1 MNSMKKRL
9 YRTAG
14 QMLVALLWVLAPV
27 AFAGNAPWSGGA
39 NNNWTDAGNWV
50 GGAYPGATS
59 GTTNPDIASF
69 TNNPSNKAP
78 AFNVANINLGGF
90 TFDIGAGAFTLGTT
104 GGNAVLLSSGGSITV
119 NSGDTAAQIVNAPLV
134 IQNASGGSS
143 GVYTNLNNS
152 ATSATL
158 TLGGSIKGMA
168 TTGNTTALTIGGL
181 SVGANTVSGI
191 ISDGTAGGA
200 VSLTKVG
207 SGIWVL
213 SGINTYTGATVANGG
228 VVFTPM
234 PGSVSG
240 IPQVIGTL
248 QITGTMTNTSSVSI
262 ANGGTLI
269 DGSSTAASNNNVT
282 NRINP
287 AATLTMGGSSGGGT
301 FTLAAPAA
309 GSTHSQTLAGLS
321 IGAGGNTIN
330 ASAATGTNK
339 LSFSGASGSVY
350 SRSTGGTVT
359 FATTNTAGFNV
370 SFANTPTGAGVSGTS
385 APLLIGAILGG
396 TIWGGTDFVAANSG
410 TVAAPTYDTT
420 LTADKNV
427 NVTGNLSGGPLSV
440 NSLRLAD
447 TTSRTVILTGTNTI
461 ASGGILLPSTVTAD
475 SVNHTITGGY
485 LTSGTGDLWI
495 YAASGNQ
502 GASPRSGGANGN
514 PRGAY
519 YAMTIASPIIDN
531 GTTPVSL
538 TIGGSGYSQV
548 HIISNNTYTGGTYL
562 DNGMLA
568 IDSDSAFGASS
579 GAVTVTSGA
588 NNYLRL
594 NNAITNSRNFVIN
607 SGAVLNVGGP
617 TLTLNG
623 SLTGGGNLML
633 GFYGSTGV
641 GLILNNDE
649 NGFTGTYTVGSALR
663 ANEGVGLS
671 ANANLDLASDGGNA
685 QSYGCGT
692 LQTSAN
698 VTRSLGTGPGQ
709 VQFTT
714 GQGAV
719 GGGFSAVGGPVTV
732 SLGGLGTPATL
743 TYGSG
748 AFGLGNAVS
757 SSLVLQD
764 PTANNTLIW
773 ANPIANNGNMV
784 WVNQAAPTAGTNTVA
799 TMTGVLSG
807 TGGMTKE
814 GLGLLILSGTNTY
827 TGQTRILKGTLSV
840 ASLGSVNGA
849 TSNLGQPSSAT
860 NGTIVLGGNGGYGA
874 NAVALTYTGSGET
887 TDRILEIATTI
898 GKITL
903 EQAGTGL
910 LKFASPIVVSAV
922 GDAGKTLILQG
933 STSGTG
939 ELSGGVIDGT
949 NLSTVAAA
957 ALGADRLAIIA
968 PADVNYGQLRVGN
981 RVSGKGIAPGT
992 YLTAIPGNSTTGVLS
1007 QATTEALTNGQ
1018 QVVFTGFTTV
1028 TKTGT
1033 NLWNVLGANT
1043 YSGITT
1049 VSNGVLGLSGNLG
1062 SNIIVKGGA
1071 KLSAGAAGGVGT
1083 LSTAGLMTFETN
1095 SRLLVD
1101 VASATADTITA
1112 VGNVTLTGTV
1122 TLEVSGD
1129 QLRGGSWKVLESTGG
1144 TITGS
1149 FVLSGARSG
1158 SKLTTS
1164 ANSKEIWLT
1173 IPPKGTMIRIF

>member
-1 MNSMKKRL
+1 MNTMKTSIHRV
-9 YRTAG
+9 AG
-14 QMLVALLWVLAPV
+14 LILVTTLLVSASSI
-27 AFAGNAPWSGGA
+27 FAGNATWSGGA
-39 NNNWTDAGNWV
+39 NNNWTDMGNWL

-59 GTTNPDIASF
+59 GTTNPDIATF
-69 TNNPSNKAP
+69 TNNPANKAP
-78 AFNVANINLGGF
+78 VFNVANINLGGF
-90 TFDIGAGAFTLGTT
+90 IFNTGAGAFTLGTV

-134 IQNASGGSS
+134 IQNDSGGSS

-152 ATSATL
+152 ATTAAIL

-168 TTGNTTALTIGGL
+168 TTGNTTALTIGGVN
-181 SVGANTVSGI
+181 VGANTVSGN

-200 VSLTKVG
+200 VSLTKAG
-207 SGIWVL
+207 SGKWVL

-228 VVFTPM
+228 VVFSPM
-234 PGSVSG
+234 PGANTGV
-240 IPQVIGTL
+240 PQVIGTL
-248 QITGTMTNTSSVSI
+248 QITGTMTNTSSVLI

-287 AATLTMGGSSGGGT
+287 AATLTMGGSNGGGT

-309 GSTHSQTLAGLS
+309 GNTHSQTLAGLS

-330 ASAATGTNK
+330 ASAATGTSK
-339 LSFSGASGSVY
+339 LSFSGAAGSVY

-359 FATTNTAGFNV
+359 FATTNATLFNV
-370 SFANTPTGAGVSGTS
+370 SFANVPTGAGVAGTS
-385 APLLIGAILGG
+385 APILIGAILGG
-396 TIWGGTDFVAANSG
+396 TTWGGTDFVAANSG
-410 TVAAPTYDTT
+410 TVATPAYDTA

-440 NSLRLAD
+440 NSLRLGD
-447 TTSRTVILTGTNTI
+447 TTGRTVTLTGTNTI

-475 SVNHTITGGY
+475 NVNHTITGGY

-495 YAASGNQ
+495 YSASGNQ
-502 GASPRSGGANGN
+502 GSRSGNVNGN
-514 PRGAY
+514 PRVDI
-519 YAMTIASPIIDN
+519 YALTVASPIIDN

-548 HIISNNTYTGGTYL
+548 YVSGSNIYSGGTYL
-562 DNGMLA
+562 DNGMLV
-568 IDSDSAFGASS
+568 IRSDSALGASS

-588 NNYLRL
+588 NNYLQL
-594 NNAITNSRNFVIN
+594 NNAITSSRNFVIN
-607 SGAVLNVGGP
+607 SGAVLNVGGAN
-617 TLTLNG
+617 LTLNG
-623 SLTGGGNLML
+623 SLTGGGNLTF
-633 GFYGSTGV
+633 GFYGTAGI

-649 NGFTGTYTVGSALR
+649 NGFTGTYTVGSFLR

-732 SLGGLGTPATL
+732 SLGGLGTPTTL

-748 AFGLGNAVS
+748 AFGLGNGVG

-773 ANPIANNGNMV
+773 ANPIANNGNAV
-784 WVNQAAPTAGTNTVA
+784 WVNQAAPTSDTNTTA
-799 TMTGVLSG
+799 TMTGILSG
-807 TGGMTKE
+807 TGGMVKE
-814 GLGLLILSGTNTY
+814 GLGLLILAGTNTY
-827 TGQTRILKGTLSV
+827 TGQTRILRGTLSV
-840 ASLGSVNGA
+840 ASIGSVNGSA
-849 TSNLGQPSSAT
+849 SNLGQPSSAT
-860 NGTIVLGGNGGYGA
+860 NGTIVLGANGGSGGN
-874 NAVALTYTGSGET
+874 NATLSYTGSGET
-887 TDRILEIATTI
+887 TDRSLQIDATI
-898 GKITL
+898 GSITL
-903 EQAGTGL
+903 QQSGTGL
-910 LKFASPIVVSAV
+910 LKFTSPIAV
-922 GDAGKTLILQG
+922 TAVRDPPQPATLILDG

-939 ELSGGVIDGT
+939 ELSGGVVDGT
-949 NLSTVAAA
+949 NLSSCAVAAS
-957 ALGADRLAIIA
+957 GADRLM
-968 PADVNYGQLRVGN
+968 VTSSVSYGQLRVGN
-981 RVSGKGIAPGT
+981 RVSGQGIAPGT
-992 YLTAIPGNSTTGVLS
+992 YVTSVNGTTGVLS
-1007 QATTEALTNGQ
+1007 KVTTEALTNGQ
-1018 QVVFTGFTTV
+1018 QVVFTGFTTL
-1028 TKTGT
+1028 TKSGT

-1062 SNIIVKGGA
+1062 SNIVVKGGA

-1101 VASATADTITA
+1101 VAAGTADTITA

-1129 QLRGGSWKVLESTGG
+1129 QVRAVNTKVLESTGG
-1144 TITGS
+1144 TITGT

-1158 SKLTTS
+1158 STLTKS

-1173 IPPKGTMIRIF
+1173 IPPKGTMIRFL

>member
-1 MNSMKKRL
+1 MIMNTMKTSLHRV
-9 YRTAG
+9 AG
-14 QMLVALLWVLAPV
+14 LILVAILWVLAPV
-27 AFAGNAPWSGGA
+27 AFAGNATWSGGA
-39 NNNWTDAGNWV
+39 NNNWTDAGNWL

-69 TNNPSNKAP
+69 TNNPTNKSP
-78 AFNVANINLGGF
+78 VFNVADINLGGF
-90 TFDIGAGAFTLGTT
+90 IFDTGAGAFTLGTV

-134 IQNASGGSS
+134 IQNDSGGSS

-152 ATSATL
+152 ATTAAIL

-168 TTGNTTALTIGGL
+168 TTGNTTALTIGGVN
-181 SVGANTVSGI
+181 VGANTVSGI

-200 VSLTKVG
+200 VSLTKAG
-207 SGIWVL
+207 SGKWVL
-213 SGINTYTGATVANGG
+213 SGTNSYSGATVVNGG
-228 VVFTPM
+228 IVV
-234 PGSVSG
+234 SSA
-240 IPQVIGTL
+240 PQVNGTL

-269 DGSSTAASNNNVT
+269 DGSSTAASNTNVT

-287 AATLTMGGSSGGGT
+287 AATLTMGGSNGGGT

-309 GSTHSQTLAGLS
+309 GNTHSQTLAGLA
-321 IGAGGNTIN
+321 IGAGGNIIN
-330 ASAATGTNK
+330 ASAATGTMN
-339 LSFSGASGSVY
+339 LNFNGAGGSVY

-359 FATTNTAGFNV
+359 FATGTAGFNV
-370 SFANTPTGAGVSGTS
+370 SFANAPTGAGVSGS
-385 APLLIGAILGG
+385 SSPILIGATLGG
-396 TIWGGTDFVAANSG
+396 TTLGGTDFVVANSG

-427 NVTGNLSGGPLSV
+427 NVIGNLSGGPLSI
-440 NSLRLAD
+440 NSLRLGN
-447 TTSRTVILTGTNTI
+447 TTKCTVTLTGTNSI
-461 ASGGILLPSTVTAD
+461 ASGGILLPSTVTTD
-475 SVNHTITGGY
+475 NLNHTITGGY

-495 YAASGNQ
+495 YSASV
-502 GASPRSGGANGN
+502 ASLTRSGGNGDARTAN
-514 PRGAY
+514 
-519 YAMTIASPIIDN
+519 YAITVASSIIDN

-538 TIGGSGYSQV
+538 TIGGNGYSQV
-548 HIISNNTYTGGTYL
+548 LISGANTYSGGTYL
-562 DNGMLA
+562 ANGMLVINA
-568 IDSDSAFGASS
+568 DNNLGASN

-594 NNAITNSRNFVIN
+594 NNAITSSRDFVIN
-607 SGAVLNVGGP
+607 SGAVLTTGGYN
-617 TLTLNG
+617 LTLNG
-623 SLTGGGNLML
+623 SLTGGGALL
-633 GFYGSTGV
+633 IGYYGGNNV
-641 GLILNNDE
+641 LILNNAE
-649 NGFTGTYTVGSALR
+649 NGFTGTYTVASFLR

-671 ANANLDLASDGGNA
+671 SNANLDLTGNYNSVA
-685 QSYGCGT
+685 NGAGA
-692 LQTSAN
+692 LETSAN
-698 VTRSLGTGPGQ
+698 VTRSVGTEPGQ
-709 VQFTT
+709 VQFTA
-714 GQGAV
+714 GANSY
-719 GGGFSAVGGPVTV
+719 GGGFSAVNGPVTV
-732 SLGGLGTPATL
+732 SLGGLGTPTAL
-743 TYGSG
+743 TYCSG
-748 AFGLGNAVS
+748 AFYGGSTGGGIAS
-757 SSLVLQD
+757 GLVLQD
-764 PTANNTLIW
+764 ANANNTLTW
-773 ANPIANNGNMV
+773 ANPINNNGKILYF
-784 WVNQAAPTAGTNTVA
+784 NQAAPTAVTNTAV

-807 TGGMTKE
+807 TGTMVKE
-814 GLGLLILSGTNTY
+814 GLGLLILAGPNTY
-827 TGQTRILKGTLSV
+827 TGQTRIQKGTLSV
-840 ASLGSVNGA
+840 ASFGSVNGA
-849 TSNLGQPSSAT
+849 ASNLGQPSSAA
-860 NGTIVLGGNGGYGA
+860 NGTIVMGVYGSGGGNA
-874 NAVALTYTGSGET
+874 AALIYTGSGET
-887 TDRILEIATTI
+887 TDRILDIATTI

-910 LKFASPIVVSAV
+910 LKFTSPIVVSAV

-949 NLSTVAAA
+949 NFSNVAAA

-968 PADVNYGQLRVGN
+968 PADSNYGQLRVGN

-992 YLTAIPGNSTTGVLS
+992 YLTALAGGTTGVLS
-1007 QATTEALTNGQ
+1007 KVTTEALTNGQ

-1028 TKTGT
+1028 TKNGT

-1062 SNIIVKGGA
+1062 SNIVVKSGA

-1101 VASATADTITA
+1101 VASGTADTITA
-1112 VGNVTLTGTV
+1112 VGNVTLTGMV
-1122 TLEVSGD
+1122 TLEVSDD

-1144 TITGS
+1144 TISGT

-1158 SKLTTS
+1158 STLTKS
-1164 ANSKEIWLT
+1164 VNSKEIWLT
-1173 IPPKGTMIRIF
+1173 IPPKGTMIRFL